1 MLRSRRHRRQS
12 FGTAEPRPRYVLRFV
27 IGALVLV
34 IIWYLGNRVFSLF
47 DDSVGRGT
55 SAVLALEQTNGDG
68 VQVSLQQSDWQRG
81 EHNLKMYPGD
91 GVAARSGVHAMLAFF
106 DGSRVRL
113 DQSSEVQIDRS
124 DKVTGQSSTVE
135 FTLKSGRVW
144 VATPN
149 LAVFSGAITRRVSTA
164 SYTVEIP
171 ADASAMIAMDGI
183 TVIKS
188 SGVGLSV
195 HLKNV
200 KAGNLSQ
207 VIVGE
212 GQMLILNDDAKRQI
226 AGGADPYSFRDPITA
241 DSLKDDFLAKSYAQL
256 SNLVLPTAATV
267 GTGSTAIAE
276 GEDLTLTA
284 PANRQKVSTKSVTV
298 SGKTSQRI
306 RSVLVN
312 SYNAPIK
319 PDRTFTLELALED
332 EESTLIHVEAQD
344 PQGITLAEADR
355 TVLRE
360 LKPFTPVRM
369 TSPVGSGGTLTT
381 ALEEIEITGEAPVG
395 TAAIMVNDYKLQ
407 LYKPGAKTW
416 SYLASVNIGNLIRG
430 SNVFTIYALD
440 ENGRKSTPTNIT
452 IVVDPAAVASV
463 TPLPTTSSSAASQPP
478 LKQNAPLTP
487 GTLTVTAPVAGTAAE
502 VTEKEVVIEGTTSA
516 NTASISVNGYTLSL
530 YLAGKTTWNYIASVD
545 LTTMKEGKNTY
556 RIVSRNADGEI
567 LDVLEYTM
575 TYTK

>member
-1 MLRSRRHRRQS
+1 
-12 FGTAEPRPRYVLRFV
+12 VLRFV